1 MDVLDNKY
9 QVEQLLGQGGMGS
22 VYRATHLGT
31 KRTVAVKVI
40 HPQLSAY
47 DQFVARFRRE
57 AEAAGRL
64 RHPNV
69 VDVTDFG
76 LAQTADGPVAYL
88 VMEYLDGCSLAEIVA
103 EEGALPIPWVIDILE
118 QVCSAVDV
126 AHQAGII
133 HRDLKPDNIWLEPNG
148 RGGYTVK
155 VLDFGLVKLR
165 ETDHTS
171 ASTPFF
177 PNLPATETETLIRP
191 TSDDSATLIKS
202 LPTQSEN
209 LTAVGS
215 VMGTPFY
222 MSPEQCRGEQLD
234 TRSDI
239 YSLGVVAYRL
249 LTGETPFNGSPQEV
263 IELHKTAAPPLVRE
277 KNRKVPRK
285 TARVVMSSLAKD
297 PAERPRSA
305 TGFASALR
313 ASWEGPTHLL
323 RQAFALYSEH
333 FPTFFKIALLGYAP
347 FTLIAVLNRFSDVF
361 IDPERMSSTQI
372 MSVAVVFFLA
382 MVVALL
388 FAYFFVSAATVPVV
402 VQLMIAPLRPLR
414 IKTFLAALK
423 RRWRILALS
432 SLLVMTL
439 ILLGSILLVIP
450 GLIAASVYGLY
461 GPVVIMEQH
470 GVRATLQRSRM
481 LSRRALGTV
490 LVITVIQF
498 ALPIAI
504 GKAAITTDL
513 TLQLNPDYSPKEFGF
528 NFSMSG
534 GSVFAQLLNVL
545 VTPLTAIMASLL
557 YLKTLKAGGESLR
570 DASEQFEALD
580 LPRSKWQARMK
591 SRWTNTHA
599 PTSNRN

>member
-1 MDVLDNKY
+1 
-9 QVEQLLGQGGMGS
+9 MGA

-40 HPQLSAY
+40 QPQLSAH

-76 LAQTADGPVAYL
+76 FAQTADGPVAYL
-88 VMEYLDGCSLAEIVA
+88 VMEYLDGCSLADIVS

-118 QVCSAVDV
+118 QVCSAVET
-126 AHQAGII
+126 AHHAGII

-165 ETDHTS
+165 ETDQTAPTAPVEIDSLSSATS
-171 ASTPFF
+171 
-177 PNLPATETETLIRP
+177 EE
-191 TSDDSATLIKS
+191 SATLIKA
-202 LPTQSEN
+202 PATHDGN

-222 MSPEQCRGEQLD
+222 MSPEQCRGERLD
-234 TRSDI
+234 ARSDI

-249 LTGETPFNGSPQEV
+249 LTGETPFKGSPTSV
-263 IELHKTAAPPLVRE
+263 IELHKTAAPPPIRE
-277 KNRKVPRK
+277 KNRKVRRK
-285 TARVVMSSLAKD
+285 MARIVMSALAKN
-297 PAERPRSA
+297 PAERPQSA
-305 TGFASALR
+305 AGFASALR

-347 FTLIAVLNRFSDVF
+347 FTLIALLYRFSDSF
-361 IDPERMSSTQI
+361 IDPSQWSPPRLMI
-372 MSVAVVFFLA
+372 FAAVWFLTMA
-382 MVVALL
+382 VSLL

-402 VQLMIAPLRPLR
+402 VQLMIAPLRQVR
-414 IKTFLAALK
+414 MKSILAALK
-423 RRWRILALS
+423 RRWRIFAVT
-432 SLLVMTL
+432 SLLVLAM
-439 ILLGSILLVIP
+439 ILLGSVLLVIP
-450 GLIAASVYGLY
+450 GLIVAILYGLY
-461 GPVVIMEQH
+461 GPVVIMEDH
-470 GVRATLQRSRM
+470 GVRGTLRRSRT

-490 LVITVIQF
+490 LVIAVIQF
-498 ALPIAI
+498 ALPIII
-504 GKAAITTDL
+504 GKAAVTTDL
-513 TLQLNPDYSPKEFGF
+513 TFQLNPDWSPKQFGF

-534 GSVFAQLLNVL
+534 GSIFAQLLNVL

-557 YLKTLKAGGESLR
+557 YLKTRKAGGESLR
-570 DASEQFEALD
+570 DASDQFEALD
-580 LPRSKWQARMK
+580 IPQSKWQVRMK
-591 SRWTNTHA
+591 TRLTHTHP
-599 PTSNRN
+599 PTTHR